1 MAKCPKCGTELI
13 NGSIFC
19 GFCGERIPDG
29 FFDIDDT
36 VDFEVNDSFNDSYN
50 DSVNTSYEKPVMMQ
64 GQPIGGTGKAPS
76 VTIDGQTYEA
86 YVPEADSSN
95 TSSNSD
101 NYSANQ
107 NTYSNPGSYSSN
119 QNSYNNQGNY
129 SNTASYSDPN
139 ANNAAVYNNYNYQ
152 NTAPATKTNTC
163 CVAGMIIGILSLIS
177 CGLFCGILP
186 IAGIIVS
193 IIGIKQADELGE
205 NGKGMGIAGLV
216 TSIIALVGLVMIL
229 IFTVFVSYI

>member
-29 FFDIDDT
+29 FFDIDDN
-36 VDFEVNDSFNDSYN
+36 VDFEVNDSFNDS
-50 DSVNTSYEKPVMMQ
+50 VNTDYEKPVMMQ

-95 TSSNSD
+95 TSNNSD

-119 QNSYNNQGNY
+119 QGNY

-139 ANNAAVYNNYNYQ
+139 ANNAAAYNNYNYQ

-193 IIGIKQADELGE
+193 IIGIKQSDELGE

>member
-36 VDFEVNDSFNDSYN
+36 VDFAVNDSFNDSYN
-50 DSVNTSYEKPVMMQ
+50 DSVNTDYEKPVMMQ

-107 NTYSNPGSYSSN
+107 NTYSNPGSYSN
-119 QNSYNNQGNY
+119 
-129 SNTASYSDPN
+129 PN
-139 ANNAAVYNNYNYQ
+139 ANNAAAYNNYNYQ

-216 TSIIALVGLVMIL
+216 TSIVALVGIVMIL